1 MNYCSELP
9 SIKDIIAQPD
19 DIGIPEDPA
28 LLYATSYM
36 VAAYLNAGNADRLM
50 RYIDRLSVDFSVT
63 AIRSALSKDKTLLEI
78 DAVRDWAHKLADE
91 VF

>member
-1 MNYCSELP
+1 
-9 SIKDIIAQPD
+9 
-19 DIGIPEDPA
+19 
-28 LLYATSYM
+28 
-36 VAAYLNAGNADRLM
+36 
-50 RYIDRLSVDFSVT
+50 LSVDFSVT